1 MGDLSLYPLIIF
13 NILLNTFFLKAAD
26 CIPVIH
32 VPFFAIDG
40 MAGNICQV
48 SLYSGMGFEGVPV
61 TKEIGPDLFFLPSY
75 FLEVECGD
83 ESSGSHLGP

>member
-1 MGDLSLYPLIIF
+1 
-13 NILLNTFFLKAAD
+13 
-26 CIPVIH
+26 
-32 VPFFAIDG
+32 